1 MINKVFLQRRGGKAK
16 AVVLHGRVAI
26 DIKLDPFDGM
36 ARITIANRG
45 YSGVVG
51 IYKGL
56 VRAQT
61 VASDFKYALTLPGGS
76 YAFPDV

>member
-16 AVVLHGRVAI
+16 AVELHGRVAI
-26 DIKLDPFDGM
+26 DVKLDPFDGM
-36 ARITIANRG
+36 ARIAIANRG
-45 YSGVVG
+45 YSGIVG

-56 VRAQT
+56 ERANAVVR
-61 VASDFKYALTLPGGS
+61 DFRHALSLRGGS